1 MRDRAVRRGYRTL
14 IVSAAVGILEALF
27 LGLVQG
33 LTEFLPVSSHGHL
46 ELLPFIFGWKEPT
59 IAFVVAVHLGT
70 TIALL
75 WVFRERITELLR
87 GAFGRGNPADGR
99 FVGLIL
105 LATVPAAV
113 LGALLSDQIDRV
125 FDRPVVNAFLFAGTA
140 WILFSAENQ
149 YEKRDES
156 AMRDERM
163 VTATDAGVAGVAQ
176 AVAILP
182 SISRSAATIGAGM
195 ARGLSREA
203 AAKFSFLMAIP
214 IILGAIAVKTPDMIK
229 EGASGSGA
237 AMIIGIVAS
246 TIAGVLSIRA
256 MLGWVAKRG
265 YRPFAIYCLFAMSA
279 GLLTALARG

>member
-1 MRDRAVRRGYRTL
+1 M
-14 IVSAAVGILEALF
+14 GILEALF